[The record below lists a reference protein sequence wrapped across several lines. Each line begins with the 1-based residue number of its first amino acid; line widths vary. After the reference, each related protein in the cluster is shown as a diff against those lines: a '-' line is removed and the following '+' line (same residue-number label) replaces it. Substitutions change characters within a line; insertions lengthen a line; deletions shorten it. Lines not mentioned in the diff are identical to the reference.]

1 MYESLTKYIP
11 SIEKADGYG
20 EWIIDREHAGTMEG
34 PKQMPFVVYG
44 GLAIAVEDAI
54 YDFVDTHDEMQLTRY
69 NEILEENGISWD
81 IESMTDADVSC
92 LDGKAVMALLLGAV
106 RAERFCDGAL
116 LTFFKN
122 GSILRWL
129 QRLEE
134 LDGC

>member
-20 EWIIDREHAGTMEG
+20 EWIIDREHAGTMED
-34 PKQMPFVVYG
+34 PKQMPFVAYG
-44 GLAIAVEDAI
+44 ELAIAVEDAI

-69 NEILEENGISWD
+69 NEILEENGISWGT
-81 IESMTDADVSC
+81 ESMAGADVSR
-92 LDGKAVMALLLGAV
+92 LDGKAVMALLLGSV

-116 LTFFKN
+116 LAFFKN